1 MMSFSSA
8 TACCCSSSS
17 AHSYA
22 TASSSSKNRGGTN
35 KTSTSLRQK
44 SRSVMRA
51 VKVAADAETA
61 ENTTT
66 TTNTSAAPEAASSAS
81 ASVSSAAAAT
91 TEKPEPELK
100 SDMGVDYAPFRDL
113 LKSGEWEKADD
124 EHRRLMCV
132 LAGEDAEDREWVY
145 FTEVKNM
152 PVTDLKTIDALWSH
166 FSGGRYGFAI
176 QRKLWVAQKRNWAKF
191 FKKIDWTTGEN
202 GDYRK
207 FPNEFLWRAD
217 AAPGHMPLTN
227 ALRGTQLF
235 EALMEH
241 PAFAPPKTAAEI
253 QAEELAKV
261 QDQVTGAVSRA
272 QGEFGD
278 LMRKGLKGLK
288 KPDWMS

>member
-17 AHSYA
+17 AYSYA
-22 TASSSSKNRGGTN
+22 TASSSKSRGGTN
-35 KTSTSLRQK
+35 KTSTSLKQK
-44 SRSVMRA
+44 SRSVRA

-81 ASVSSAAAAT
+81 ASVSSSAAAT

-152 PVTDLKTIDALWSH
+152 PVTDLNTMDALWSH

-176 QRKLWVAQKRNWAKF
+176 QRKVM
-191 FKKIDWTTGEN
+191 G
-202 GDYRK
+202 
-207 FPNEFLWRAD
+207 
-217 AAPGHMPLTN
+217 
-227 ALRGTQLF
+227 GT
-235 EALMEH
+235 
-241 PAFAPPKTAAEI
+241 K
-253 QAEELAKV
+253 EEL
-261 QDQVTGAVSRA
+261 
-272 QGEFGD
+272 GEIF
-278 LMRKGLKGLK
+278 
-288 KPDWMS
+288 

>member
-1 MMSFSSA
+1 
-8 TACCCSSSS
+8 
-17 AHSYA
+17 
-22 TASSSSKNRGGTN
+22 
-35 KTSTSLRQK
+35 
-44 SRSVMRA
+44 MRA

-66 TTNTSAAPEAASSAS
+66 TNSAAPEASSSAS
-81 ASVSSAAAAT
+81 ASVSVSSSVAT

-132 LAGEDAEDREWVY
+132 LAGEEAEDREWVY

-235 EALMEH
+235 AALMEH

>member
-1 MMSFSSA
+1 MSSA
-8 TACCCSSSS
+8 FACCSSSS
-17 AHSYA
+17 SARI
-22 TASSSSKNRGGTN
+22 ASSVVRSTTRSLSKRQFA
-35 KTSTSLRQK
+35 QK
-44 SRSVMRA
+44 SSSNSRNIRV
-51 VKVAADAETA
+51 VAADSSS
-61 ENTTT
+61 N
-66 TTNTSAAPEAASSAS
+66 AASSP
-81 ASVSSAAAAT
+81 SSATAAA
-91 TEKPEPELK
+91 EKPEPELK
-100 SDMGVDYAPFRDL
+100 SDMGVDYTTFRDL
-113 LKSGEWEKADD
+113 LKAGEWEKADD

-176 QRKLWVAQKRNWAKF
+176 QRKLWIAQKRNWAKF

-207 FPNEFLWRAD
+207 FPNEFLWQAD

-288 KPDWMS
+288 KPDWMK

>member
-1 MMSFSSA
+1 MFFVFVSLFKLLWINW
-8 TACCCSSSS
+8 
-17 AHSYA
+17 
-22 TASSSSKNRGGTN
+22 KNAIII
-35 KTSTSLRQK
+35 KTELIFARADTFCFAFTDSTIISLYF
-44 SRSVMRA
+44 
-51 VKVAADAETA
+51 T
-61 ENTTT
+61 
-66 TTNTSAAPEAASSAS
+66 
-81 ASVSSAAAAT
+81 
-91 TEKPEPELK
+91 LK
-100 SDMGVDYAPFRDL
+100 QMGVDYAPFRDL

-132 LAGEDAEDREWVY
+132 LAGEEAEDREWVY